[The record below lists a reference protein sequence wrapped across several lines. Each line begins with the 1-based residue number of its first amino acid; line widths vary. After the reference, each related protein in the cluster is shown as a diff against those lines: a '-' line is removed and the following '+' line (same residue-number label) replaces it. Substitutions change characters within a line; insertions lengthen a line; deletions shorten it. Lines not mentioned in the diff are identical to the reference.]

1 MAVFS
6 AWLCMEKYHMTDAF
20 RIKIRKRK
28 DVPNAILTL
37 MLDKRFK
44 IFPPL
49 SYFIV
54 EASK

>member
-1 MAVFS
+1 
-6 AWLCMEKYHMTDAF
+6 MEKYHMTDAF